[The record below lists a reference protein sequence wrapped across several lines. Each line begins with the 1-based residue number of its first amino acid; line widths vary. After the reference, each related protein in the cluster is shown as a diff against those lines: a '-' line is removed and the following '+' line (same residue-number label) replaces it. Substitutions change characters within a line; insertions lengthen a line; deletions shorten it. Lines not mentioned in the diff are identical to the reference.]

1 MRSQEQFGSMPTL
14 YEPDYSAPAGN
25 GTRGTWPLRDLAIR
39 TRFLLGLGLLS
50 MLVVGTVFAGIQGL
64 KGVNRHL
71 VGTIDDNH
79 SRVLTLAETRSRLN
93 AVGSGLQQIT
103 VAQGGQIP
111 GRVKTDMVEASRLLD
126 HLIVEGRKLDERL
139 TQEGQRLYAAAV
151 AWLMGLSGVG
161 ITLGLAL
168 AFFYG
173 RVVAS
178 PPGAPGGALERVA
191 ARDLTVSLQAR
202 SRDEAGQAVQ
212 NTGRMD
218 ERLTMAEA
226 QKMLHERLRTLGEV
240 AESVTHKFN
249 NVLAV
254 ALGQAELLLLDAS
267 SPREGL
273 QAIRRAALQGRETV
287 RRLQYFTK
295 NGGFREQPV
304 WVVPSQIVEEVI
316 ASAAPEWK
324 VRAQER
330 GVTYEIRR
338 DFRPGPAVLVPG
350 SALKEV
356 LLNLVHNAL
365 EAMPGGGPIGIR
377 VWTEDTHVLFAVS
390 DKGEGI
396 EKANRQRIFD
406 PFFTT
411 RPAPASGLG
420 LSICAR
426 IMFSLGGTVVVA
438 SEVGRGSTFTV
449 RLPLPQG
456 VQAVATRHASST
468 RLLPR
473 RSRILLIDDE
483 PQGAETLARFLRQA
497 GHSVETAVTGN
508 AGIERYRQ
516 GRFDCVVTGLVMPG
530 LAGLTV
536 ARAIKDHDPTA
547 YVVLVTAHAEQV
559 NASQSAAAGVDR
571 VMLKPVSREQ
581 LLTMF
586 EADEPT
592 GREFAL
598 ETSCPRA

>member
-1 MRSQEQFGSMPTL
+1 
-14 YEPDYSAPAGN
+14 
-25 GTRGTWPLRDLAIR
+25 
-39 TRFLLGLGLLS
+39 
-50 MLVVGTVFAGIQGL
+50 MLVVGTTFVGIQGL
-64 KGVNRHL
+64 KEVDRHV

-79 SRVLTLAETRSRLN
+79 SRILTLAETRSKLD
-93 AVGSGLQQIT
+93 AVGSGLQQMT
-103 VAQGGQIP
+103 VTQGGQIP
-111 GRVKTDMVEASRLLD
+111 GRVQADMVEATRLLD
-126 HLIVEGRKLDERL
+126 RLMVEGRKLDDRL
-139 TQEGQRLYAAAV
+139 TQEGQRLSAATV
-151 AWLMGLSGVG
+151 AWFIGLSGLG
-161 ITLGLAL
+161 ITLGLTL
-168 AFFYG
+168 AFFHSCG
-173 RVVAS
+173 IAS
-178 PPGAPGGALERVA
+178 PLGPLGGALERVA
-191 ARDLTVSLQAR
+191 AGDLKVSLQAR
-202 SRDEAGQAVQ
+202 SRDETGQAVQ
-212 NTGRMD
+212 ATGRMA
-218 ERLTMAEA
+218 ERLTLAEA
-226 QKMLHERLRTLGEV
+226 QEVQRERLRTLGEV
-240 AESVTHKFN
+240 AENVTHKFN

-254 ALGQAELLLLDAS
+254 TLGQAELLLLDAS

-295 NGGFREQPV
+295 NGGFREEPV
-304 WVVPSQIVEEVI
+304 RVVPSQIVEEVI
-316 ASAAPEWK
+316 ASAAPQWK
-324 VRAQER
+324 IAAQEQ
-330 GVTYEIRR
+330 GVTYEITR
-338 DFRPGPAVLVPG
+338 DSRPGPAVLVPA

-365 EAMPGGGPIGIR
+365 EAMPGGGPIDVR
-377 VWTEDTHVLFAVS
+377 VWTDDTQVLFAVS

-420 LSICAR
+420 LSICAH
-426 IMFSLGGTVVVA
+426 IMFKLGGTVVVS

-456 VQAVATRHASST
+456 VQAVATRHAAST

-473 RSRILLIDDE
+473 RSRILMIGDE
-483 PQGAETLARFLRQA
+483 PQAAETLARFFRQA

-516 GRFDCVVTGLVMPG
+516 GRFDCVVTDLVMPG

-536 ARAIKDHDPTA
+536 ARAIKDHDPAA
-547 YVVLVTAHAEQV
+547 YVVLITAHAEQV
-559 NASQSAAAGVDR
+559 NAGQSAAAGVDR

-586 EADEPT
+586 EAGEPT